1 MKAYIF
7 PGQGSQFP
15 GMGKDL
21 YDRYGLAKKLFLT
34 ADKILGFDISEIIF
48 NGSKDDLKETKI
60 TQPAIYIHSV
70 VLSKIMGDKFNPKFV
85 AGHSLGEL
93 SALTAI
99 GTISYEDGL
108 KLVSKRAFAMQNACE
123 NVPGT
128 MAAIL
133 GLEDKIVEQ
142 VCEEINGKVVTA
154 NYNCPGQ
161 IVISGEIKAV
171 EIACEKLKL
180 LNAKRTLMLPVSGA
194 FHSPL
199 MESAKNEFK
208 NEIELIKFN
217 NPICP
222 IYQNFTASPVFNP
235 FDIKKN
241 LIEQITSPVKWTHTI
256 KNMSLDGANEFI
268 ELGPGKVLQGLV
280 KKILPDKESYSFEI

>member
-1 MKAYIF
+1 MKAFVF

-21 YDRYGLAKKLFLT
+21 YDRFELAKKLFLT

-70 VLSKIMGDKFNPKFV
+70 VLSKIMGKKFKPEFV

-123 NVPGT
+123 NMPGT

-142 VCEEINGKVVTA
+142 VCEQINGKVVTA

-180 LNAKRTLMLPVSGA
+180 LNAKRALMLPVGGA

-217 NPICP
+217 DPICP
-222 IYQNFTASPVFNP
+222 IYQNFTAGPVFNP
-235 FDIKKN
+235 SDIKKN

-268 ELGPGKVLQGLV
+268 ELGPGKVLQGLIR
-280 KKILPDKESYSFEI
+280 KILPDKESYSFEI

>member
-1 MKAYIF
+1 MKAFVF

-21 YDRYGLAKKLFLT
+21 YDRFELAKKLFLT

-180 LNAKRTLMLPVSGA
+180 LNAKRTLMLPVGGA

-268 ELGPGKVLQGLV
+268 ELGPGKVLQGLIR
-280 KKILPDKESYSFEI
+280 KILPDKESYSFEI

>member
-1 MKAYIF
+1 MKAFVF

-21 YDRYGLAKKLFLT
+21 YDRFELAKKLFLT

-70 VLSKIMGDKFNPKFV
+70 VLSKIMGKKFKPEFV

-123 NVPGT
+123 NMPGT

-142 VCEEINGKVVTA
+142 VCEQINGKVVTA

-180 LNAKRTLMLPVSGA
+180 LNAKRALMLPVGGA

-217 NPICP
+217 DPICP
-222 IYQNFTASPVFNP
+222 IYQNFTAGPVFNP
-235 FDIKKN
+235 SDIKKN

-268 ELGPGKVLQGLV
+268 ELGPGKVLQGLIR
-280 KKILPDKESYSFEI
+280 KILPDKESCSFEI

>member
-123 NVPGT
+123 NMPGT

-161 IVISGEIKAV
+161 IVISGEIKAI

-180 LNAKRTLMLPVSGA
+180 LNAKRTLMLPVGGA

-241 LIEQITSPVKWTHTI
+241 LIEQITSPVKWIHTI

>member
-1 MKAYIF
+1 MKAFVF

-21 YDRYGLAKKLFLT
+21 YDRFELAKKLFLT

-70 VLSKIMGDKFNPKFV
+70 VLSKIMGKKFKPEFV

-123 NVPGT
+123 NMPGT

-142 VCEEINGKVVTA
+142 VCEQINGKVVTA

-180 LNAKRTLMLPVSGA
+180 LNAKRTLMLPVGGA

-217 NPICP
+217 DPICP
-222 IYQNFTASPVFNP
+222 IYQNFTAGPVFNP
-235 FDIKKN
+235 SDIKKN

-268 ELGPGKVLQGLV
+268 ELGPGKVLQGLIR
-280 KKILPDKESYSFEI
+280 KILPDKESCSFEI

>member
-123 NVPGT
+123 NMPGT

-180 LNAKRTLMLPVSGA
+180 LNAKRTLMLPVGGA

>member
-180 LNAKRTLMLPVSGA
+180 LNAKRTLMLPVGGA

-222 IYQNFTASPVFNP
+222 VYQNFTASPVFNP

>member
-1 MKAYIF
+1 
-7 PGQGSQFP
+7 
-15 GMGKDL
+15 MGKDL

-180 LNAKRTLMLPVSGA
+180 LNAKRTLMLPVGGA

>member
-123 NVPGT
+123 NMPGT

-241 LIEQITSPVKWTHTI
+241 LIEQITSPVKWIHTI

>member
-1 MKAYIF
+1 MKAFVF

-21 YDRYGLAKKLFLT
+21 YDRFELAKKLFLT
-34 ADKILGFDISEIIF
+34 ANKILGFDISEIIF

-70 VLSKIMGDKFNPKFV
+70 VLSKIMGKKFKPKFV

-123 NVPGT
+123 NMPGT

-180 LNAKRTLMLPVSGA
+180 LNAKRTLMLPVGGA

>member
-1 MKAYIF
+1 MKAYVF

-21 YDRYGLAKKLFLT
+21 YDRFELAKKLFLT
-34 ADKILGFDISEIIF
+34 ANKILGFDISEIIF

-70 VLSKIMGDKFNPKFV
+70 VLSKIMGKKFKPKFV

-123 NVPGT
+123 NMPGT

-180 LNAKRTLMLPVSGA
+180 LNAKRALMLPVGGA

-208 NEIELIKFN
+208 NEIEFMKFN
-217 NPICP
+217 FPICP
-222 IYQNFTASPVFNP
+222 IYQNFTAGPVFNP
-235 FDIKKN
+235 FEIKKN
-241 LIEQITSPVKWTHTI
+241 LIKQITSPVKWTHTI

-280 KKILPDKESYSFEI
+280 RKILPDKESYSFEI

>member
-1 MKAYIF
+1 MKAYVF

-21 YDRYGLAKKLFLT
+21 YDRFELAKKLFLT
-34 ADKILGFDISEIIF
+34 ANKILGFDISEIIF

-70 VLSKIMGDKFNPKFV
+70 VLSKIMGEKFKPKFV

-99 GTISYEDGL
+99 GTISYADGL

-123 NVPGT
+123 NMPGT

-133 GLEDKIVEQ
+133 GLEDEIVEQ

-171 EIACEKLKL
+171 QTACEKLKQ
-180 LNAKRTLMLPVSGA
+180 LNAKRALILPVGGA

-199 MESAKNEFK
+199 MKSAKNEFAK
-208 NEIELIKFN
+208 EIELIKFN
-217 NPICP
+217 EPICP
-222 IYQNFTASPVFNP
+222 IYQNYTASPVLNP
-235 FDIKKN
+235 NDIKKN
-241 LIEQITSPVKWTHTI
+241 LIQQITSPVKWTQTI
-256 KNMSLDGANEFI
+256 KNISSDGVNEFI
-268 ELGPGKVLQGLV
+268 EVGPGKVLQGLI
-280 KKILPDKESYSFEI
+280 KKILPNKKSYSLEI

>member
-180 LNAKRTLMLPVSGA
+180 LNAKRTLMLPVGGA

-241 LIEQITSPVKWTHTI
+241 LIEQITSPVKWIHTI

>member
-180 LNAKRTLMLPVSGA
+180 LNAKRTLMLPVGGA

-256 KNMSLDGANEFI
+256 KNMSLNGANEFI

>member
-34 ADKILGFDISEIIF
+34 ADKMLGFDISEIIF

-180 LNAKRTLMLPVSGA
+180 LNAKRTLMLPVGGA

-280 KKILPDKESYSFEI
+280 KKILPDKESYSFKI

>member
-1 MKAYIF
+1 MKAFVF

-21 YDRYGLAKKLFLT
+21 YDRFELAKKLFLT
-34 ADKILGFDISEIIF
+34 ANKILGFDISEIIF

-70 VLSKIMGDKFNPKFV
+70 ILSKIMGDKFNPKFV

-161 IVISGEIKAV
+161 IVVSGEIKAV

-180 LNAKRTLMLPVSGA
+180 LNAKRTLMLPVGGA

>member
-1 MKAYIF
+1 MKAFVF

-21 YDRYGLAKKLFLT
+21 YDRFELAKKLFLT

-70 VLSKIMGDKFNPKFV
+70 VLSKIMGKKFKPEFV

-123 NVPGT
+123 NMLGT

-142 VCEEINGKVVTA
+142 VCEQINGKVVTA

-180 LNAKRTLMLPVSGA
+180 LNAKRALMLPVGGA

-217 NPICP
+217 DPICP
-222 IYQNFTASPVFNP
+222 IYQNFTAGPVFNP
-235 FDIKKN
+235 SDIKKN

-268 ELGPGKVLQGLV
+268 ELGPGKVLQGLIR
-280 KKILPDKESYSFEI
+280 KILPDKESYSFEI

>member
-1 MKAYIF
+1 MKAFVF

-21 YDRYGLAKKLFLT
+21 YDRFELAKKLFLT

-180 LNAKRTLMLPVSGA
+180 LNAKRTLMLPVGGA

>member
-1 MKAYIF
+1 MKAFVF

-21 YDRYGLAKKLFLT
+21 YDRFELAKKLFLT
-34 ADKILGFDISEIIF
+34 ANKILGFDISEIIF

-123 NVPGT
+123 NMPGT

-180 LNAKRTLMLPVSGA
+180 LNAKRTLMLPVGGA

>member
-1 MKAYIF
+1 MKAYVF

-21 YDRYGLAKKLFLT
+21 YDRFELAKKLFLT
-34 ADKILGFDISEIIF
+34 ANKILDFDISEIIF

-70 VLSKIMGDKFNPKFV
+70 VLSKIMGKKFKPKFV

-123 NVPGT
+123 NMPGT

-142 VCEEINGKVVTA
+142 VCEEINGKVVPA

-180 LNAKRTLMLPVSGA
+180 LNAKRALMLPVGGA

-217 NPICP
+217 VPICP
-222 IYQNFTASPVFNP
+222 IYQNFTAGPVFNP
-235 FDIKKN
+235 FEIKKN
-241 LIEQITSPVKWTHTI
+241 LIKQITSPVKWTHTI

-280 KKILPDKESYSFEI
+280 RKILPDKESYSFEI

>member
-180 LNAKRTLMLPVSGA
+180 LNAKRTLMLPVGGA

>member
-241 LIEQITSPVKWTHTI
+241 LIEQITSPVKWIHTI

>member
-1 MKAYIF
+1 MKAFVF

-21 YDRYGLAKKLFLT
+21 YDRFELAKKLFLT

-70 VLSKIMGDKFNPKFV
+70 VLSKIMGKKFKPEFV

-123 NVPGT
+123 NMLGT

-142 VCEEINGKVVTA
+142 VCEQINGKVVTA

-180 LNAKRTLMLPVSGA
+180 LNAKRALILPVGGA

-217 NPICP
+217 DPICP
-222 IYQNFTASPVFNP
+222 IYQNFTADPVFNP
-235 FDIKKN
+235 SDIKKN

-268 ELGPGKVLQGLV
+268 ELGPGKVLQGLIR
-280 KKILPDKESYSFEI
+280 KILPDKESYSFEI

>member
-180 LNAKRTLMLPVSGA
+180 LNAKRTLMLPVGGA

-280 KKILPDKESYSFEI
+280 KKILPDKESYSFKI

>member
-123 NVPGT
+123 NMPGT

-161 IVISGEIKAV
+161 IVISGEIKAI

-180 LNAKRTLMLPVSGA
+180 LNAKRTLMLPVGGA

>member
-1 MKAYIF
+1 MKAFVF

-21 YDRYGLAKKLFLT
+21 YDRFELAKKLFLT
-34 ADKILGFDISEIIF
+34 ANKILGFDISEIIF

-161 IVISGEIKAV
+161 IVVSGEIKAV

-180 LNAKRTLMLPVSGA
+180 LNAKRTLMLPVGGA

>member
-161 IVISGEIKAV
+161 IVISGEIKAI

-180 LNAKRTLMLPVSGA
+180 LNAKRTLMLPVGGA

-222 IYQNFTASPVFNP
+222 I
-235 FDIKKN
+235 
-241 LIEQITSPVKWTHTI
+241 
-256 KNMSLDGANEFI
+256 
-268 ELGPGKVLQGLV
+268 
-280 KKILPDKESYSFEI
+280 

>member
-161 IVISGEIKAV
+161 IVISGEIKAI

-180 LNAKRTLMLPVSGA
+180 LNAKRTLMLPVGGA

-222 IYQNFTASPVFNP
+222 VYQNFTASPVFNP

>member
-1 MKAYIF
+1 MKAFVF

-21 YDRYGLAKKLFLT
+21 YDRFELAKKLFLT

-70 VLSKIMGDKFNPKFV
+70 VLSKIMGEKFKPEFV

-123 NVPGT
+123 NMPGT

-180 LNAKRTLMLPVSGA
+180 LNAKRTLMLPVGGA

-268 ELGPGKVLQGLV
+268 ELGPGKVLQGLIR
-280 KKILPDKESYSFEI
+280 KILPDKESYSFEI

>member
-1 MKAYIF
+1 MKAFVF

-21 YDRYGLAKKLFLT
+21 YDRFELAKKLFLT
-34 ADKILGFDISEIIF
+34 ANKILGFDISEIIF

-70 VLSKIMGDKFNPKFV
+70 VLSKIMGDKFNPNFV

-180 LNAKRTLMLPVSGA
+180 LNAKRTLMLPVGGA

-256 KNMSLDGANEFI
+256 KNMCLDGANEFI

>member
-34 ADKILGFDISEIIF
+34 ADKMLGFDISEIIF

-180 LNAKRTLMLPVSGA
+180 LNAKRTLMLPVGGA

>member
-21 YDRYGLAKKLFLT
+21 YDQFELAKKLFLT
-34 ADKILGFDISEIIF
+34 ADKILGFNISKILFE
-48 NGSKDDLKETKI
+48 GSKEDLKKTKI

-70 VLSKIMGDKFNPKFV
+70 ITSRIMGRKFEPKFV
-85 AGHSLGEL
+85 AGHSLGEF
-93 SALTAI
+93 SALTSI
-99 GTISYEDGL
+99 GTISFEDGL
-108 KLVSKRAFAMQNACE
+108 KLVSKRARAMQNACE
-123 NVPGT
+123 NKPGT
-128 MAAIL
+128 MAAVL
-133 GLEDKIVEQ
+133 GLEDKIIEQ
-142 VCEEINGKVVTA
+142 ICEETDGKVVTA

-161 IVISGEIKAV
+161 IVISGEVKAV

-180 LNAKRTLMLPVSGA
+180 LNAKRALVLPVGGA

-208 NEIELIKFN
+208 NEIESIEFK

-222 IYQNFTASPVFNP
+222 IYQNLTASAVTNP
-235 FDIKKN
+235 LDIKKN
-241 LIEQITSPVKWTHTI
+241 LIEQITSPVRWTQTI
-256 KNMSLDGANEFI
+256 KNISSEGVNEFV
-268 ELGPGKVLQGLV
+268 EVGPGKVLQGLV
-280 KKILPDKESYSFEI
+280 RKIIPNKESYSFEI

>member
-1 MKAYIF
+1 MKAFVF

-21 YDRYGLAKKLFLT
+21 YDRFELAKKLFLT
-34 ADKILGFDISEIIF
+34 ANKILGFDISEIIF

-142 VCEEINGKVVTA
+142 VCEEVNGKVVTA

-180 LNAKRTLMLPVSGA
+180 LNAKRVLMLPVGGA

>member
-1 MKAYIF
+1 MKAFVF

-21 YDRYGLAKKLFLT
+21 YDRFELAKKLFLT

-70 VLSKIMGDKFNPKFV
+70 VLSKIMGEKFKPEFV

-99 GTISYEDGL
+99 RTISYEDGL

-123 NVPGT
+123 NTPGT

-180 LNAKRTLMLPVSGA
+180 LNAKRALILPVGGA

-217 NPICP
+217 DPICP
-222 IYQNFTASPVFNP
+222 IYQNFTAGPVFNP

-280 KKILPDKESYSFEI
+280 RKILPDKESYSFEI